1 MDKNNG
7 VYLMLQVRLFDS
19 SKVRFLERRR
29 IKTEASTIRKET
41 EQDHKRLFSFNQ
53 ENKKR
58 FQKWLNKKSF
68 SWIWNTKQIILR
80 RKKTISK
87 FFFLHTYTTP
97 LLLSAA
103 VLAPA
108 LTFFDCND
116 N

>member
-1 MDKNNG
+1 MITTMDKNNG

-41 EQDHKRLFSFNQ
+41 EQDQKRLFSFNQ

-68 SWIWNTKQIILR
+68 SWI
-80 RKKTISK
+80 
-87 FFFLHTYTTP
+87 
-97 LLLSAA
+97 
-103 VLAPA
+103 
-108 LTFFDCND
+108 
-116 N
+116 